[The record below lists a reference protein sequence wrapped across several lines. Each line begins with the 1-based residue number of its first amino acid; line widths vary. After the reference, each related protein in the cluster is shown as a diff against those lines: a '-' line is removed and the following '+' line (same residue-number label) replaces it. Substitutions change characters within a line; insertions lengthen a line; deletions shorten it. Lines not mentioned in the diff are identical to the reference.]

1 VARAP
6 LAAERRIGV
15 VALIDVVARIGG
27 AEVLAAELIA
37 RLDPDRFDRTLV
49 VYRRLEPGSR
59 ERVSQDEVVARLR
72 DAGVRVVQ
80 LEGESRWDLRSWWPF
95 VRLLRQR
102 RIDVVHS
109 HLFGPNLWAA
119 IWTSVAAV
127 PAFIA
132 HEHTW
137 SYEGRRMRKL
147 LDRWVIAT
155 AADAFLAVSEHDA
168 RQMREREGIPAQT
181 IRVLPNGIGDVDG
194 AAPLDL
200 RSELGLAPGT
210 PLVGS
215 VGLLRPQ
222 KDFPTLIRAHATVL
236 ERVPGAHLVIAG
248 DGEMASTLEALV
260 AELGLGDHVTL
271 TGYRPEGA
279 ALAAAFDVVAN
290 SSTFEGSSLAI
301 IEAMALGRPI
311 VATAVGGSA
320 DLLGHGEAGV
330 LVAPSHPEA
339 LGVAI
344 AELLDD
350 PQRAARLGERARRRQ
365 QAEYAIDV
373 QVRRLEALYREALGL
388 SAGSPDA

>member
-1 VARAP
+1 MARAP

>member
-59 ERVSQDEVVARLR
+59 ERLSQDEVVARLR
-72 DAGVRVVQ
+72 DAGVHVVQ

-102 RIDVVHS
+102 RVDVVHS

-119 IWTSVAAV
+119 IWTRVAAV

-248 DGEMASTLEALV
+248 DGEMAAALEALV

>member
-1 VARAP
+1 
-6 LAAERRIGV
+6 
-15 VALIDVVARIGG
+15 
-27 AEVLAAELIA
+27 
-37 RLDPDRFDRTLV
+37 
-49 VYRRLEPGSR
+49 
-59 ERVSQDEVVARLR
+59 
-72 DAGVRVVQ
+72 
-80 LEGESRWDLRSWWPF
+80 
-95 VRLLRQR
+95 
-102 RIDVVHS
+102 
-109 HLFGPNLWAA
+109 
-119 IWTSVAAV
+119 
-127 PAFIA
+127 
-132 HEHTW
+132 
-137 SYEGRRMRKL
+137 
-147 LDRWVIAT
+147 
-155 AADAFLAVSEHDA
+155 
-168 RQMREREGIPAQT
+168 
-181 IRVLPNGIGDVDG
+181 
-194 AAPLDL
+194 
-200 RSELGLAPGT
+200 
-210 PLVGS
+210 
-215 VGLLRPQ
+215 
-222 KDFPTLIRAHATVL
+222 VL